1 MFNADTLTLREFV
14 MREPLP
20 LVTIQGA
27 VLEFLQERDDVVLFG
42 AQAVNAYVA
51 EPRMTQ
57 DIDLM
62 SPRAEAIAE
71 ELRSYLSQR
80 FHIALRVRTVAEGK
94 GFRLFQVQKSGN
106 RHLVDLRLTES
117 LPDSQRIGGILVL
130 SPIELIVSKV
140 ISYCQ
145 RRGKPKAGTDW
156 RDLAFL
162 LLEFPDLKTESGLVA
177 ARLQSMTT
185 NAAVLESWR
194 DLVSQDLQA
203 ESEDDEFI

>member
-203 ESEDDEFI
+203 ESDDDEFI